1 MSEMDA
7 FNQAYDELPPEEKQR
22 VAIQMYLNKAQQNL
36 IAPPM
41 QQEYQRTPYQRPENL
56 GQGLKNI
63 GSNLVG
69 NLLRGV
75 GASPSYREVTAN
87 IAQEEHRRDVSQSQI
102 DFARDLIGRN
112 HLKNLSPDNADLI
125 DALSNEQVGNVMT
138 NLHGKVEYDDYGN
151 AFQVNT
157 LTGQRTSV
165 NQLPAPLQQYH
176 YANSQNQ
183 KRLNQ
188 DQQNLAAPMTQAQ
201 YETGNQ
207 LRLKSGELANTD
219 LSALG
224 QTYREN
230 ATLGNATAIKMDQ
243 LSDLLTIYNS
253 QTGTGQELLNRA
265 KGLGYNLLGI
275 EGFDTSKEDIF
286 NAITTGIIIPEI
298 KQLGNNPT
306 DFDFQQVQKVF
317 PSLQQTPQGN
327 MILIQLKKIEAARSK
342 LINEKWIEF
351 NNANFDIRQTNPA
364 RFQFDWNQK
373 LSQIQNSAEFRGEE
387 VTQLTRRAFESLD
400 MTPPAERSGGVVQ
413 DVRAGGTNR

>member
-102 DFARDLIGRN
+102 EFARDMIGRN
-112 HLKNLSPDNADLI
+112 HLKNLLPDNADLI

-157 LTGQRTSV
+157 LTGQRISV
-165 NQLPAPLQQYH
+165 NQLPAPLQQWH

-188 DQQNLAAPMTQAQ
+188 DQENLAAPMTQAQ

-327 MILIQLKKIEAARSK
+327 MILIQLKKI
-342 LINEKWIEF
+342 
-351 NNANFDIRQTNPA
+351 
-364 RFQFDWNQK
+364 
-373 LSQIQNSAEFRGEE
+373 
-387 VTQLTRRAFESLD
+387 
-400 MTPPAERSGGVVQ
+400 
-413 DVRAGGTNR
+413 

>member
-7 FNQAYDELPPEEKQR
+7 FNQAYYDELPPEEKQR

-102 DFARDLIGRN
+102 EFARDLIGRN
-112 HLKNLSPDNADLI
+112 YLKNLSPGNKDVI
-125 DALSNEQVGNVMT
+125 DALSNEQLGNVMT

-165 NQLPAPLQQYH
+165 NQLPAPLQQWH

-188 DQQNLAAPMTQAQ
+188 DQENLAAPMTQAE
-201 YETGNQ
+201 YETGNHFA
-207 LRLKSGELANTD
+207 GNT
-219 LSALG
+219 
-224 QTYREN
+224 R
-230 ATLGNATAIKMDQ
+230 
-243 LSDLLTIYNS
+243 
-253 QTGTGQELLNRA
+253 
-265 KGLGYNLLGI
+265 
-275 EGFDTSKEDIF
+275 
-286 NAITTGIIIPEI
+286 
-298 KQLGNNPT
+298 
-306 DFDFQQVQKVF
+306 
-317 PSLQQTPQGN
+317 
-327 MILIQLKKIEAARSK
+327 
-342 LINEKWIEF
+342 
-351 NNANFDIRQTNPA
+351 
-364 RFQFDWNQK
+364 
-373 LSQIQNSAEFRGEE
+373 
-387 VTQLTRRAFESLD
+387 
-400 MTPPAERSGGVVQ
+400 
-413 DVRAGGTNR
+413 